1 MTTRAPGYE
10 ITSTP
15 LPAVAA
21 PPPGVDHTDTVLGIP
36 ADVGRGTAAGQR
48 LIRNRADLQ
57 AAVAT
62 VGGYMAETSEAYRVI
77 DYIYS
82 AIGEEQIVLSFWDTT
97 ASGAALVTAITDAVA
112 ALATPIAGANPI
124 SVLVGNNKTW
134 QNATGAIGTGTAV
147 ATAAPT
153 LAAFATVADE
163 LEAIALIDVPPGLDT
178 GQAVAN
184 TVSWANANGNLHFVG
199 AFSQTENTDGDDIP
213 PSVAA
218 AVGFSNM
225 DGAAPPA
232 GTQFKGYTSSPSGR
246 IVPNYQGTDNP
257 VPYSRGRNQGDASSL
272 LALAGVLTV
281 IPRQGTWR
289 MYGNRTM
296 HGAAAPADGIED
308 INVRRSDLVTNRL
321 LADAVEDINGRR
333 GSRVLQYGISRLD
346 EVGSQSVVDGAMESY
361 SVESTSYSN
370 GHATF
375 QFSPVYETAAG
386 FITINKV
393 ISTN

>member
-15 LPAVAA
+15 LQVPVTI
-21 PPPGVDHTDTVLGIP
+21 PGVDHTDTVLGIV

-97 ASGAALVTAITDAVA
+97 ASGAALVTAITNAVS
-112 ALATPIAGANPI
+112 ALATPVGGANPI

-134 QNATGAIGTGTAV
+134 QNSTGAIGTGTAV

-225 DGAAPPA
+225 DGAPPPE
-232 GTQFKGYTSSPSGR
+232 GTRFKGYTSSPNGQV
-246 IVPNYQGTDNP
+246 IPNYQGTENP
-257 VPYSRGRNQGDASSL
+257 VPYSRGRNQSDASSL

-296 HGAAAPADGIED
+296 HGAAAPADGIEE
-308 INVRRSDLVTNRL
+308 INIRRSDLVTDRRI
-321 LADAVEDINGRR
+321 AEATDDINGRR
-333 GSRVLQYGISRLD
+333 GSRVLEYGIDRLARVGD
-346 EVGSQSVVDGAMESY
+346 EGVADGAIATY
-361 SVESTSYSN
+361 AVTSTSYSD
-370 GHATF
+370 GHAVF
-375 QFSPVYETAAG
+375 QFPVNYESAAG
-386 FITINKV
+386 FITVNKV
-393 ISTN
+393 ISTT